1 MLENFKSLREQLVKA
16 EERANVLHDR
26 TQQLEKLN
34 SQLRSQVTKSEAD
47 LTASQ
52 QRGNN
57 AENEVRELTAVI
69 KDGKDFN
76 NQKLIEVKNLAE
88 RDRKTYTQKIE
99 SDAEFIKNLTNEVNS
114 LKIENEKLKQFKDNK
129 KFAIKQHLND
139 IFSQMVRE

>member
-1 MLENFKSLREQLVKA
+1 MLENFKSLREQLLKA

-52 QRGNN
+52 QRGIN

-88 RDRKTYTQKIE
+88 RDRKTYT
-99 SDAEFIKNLTNEVNS
+99 
-114 LKIENEKLKQFKDNK
+114 
-129 KFAIKQHLND
+129 
-139 IFSQMVRE
+139 